1 MQVNHSARPQGI
13 APTTPRS
20 GSHYRFTTVK
30 RQTCIV
36 GATLAV
42 ALSTLRWASNSAAL
56 GDSTHYMTNSLA
68 APFVHHEGITRIS
81 SASRPGD
88 TRRNPIMTFD
98 KIVWP
103 SVGADLSRP
112 APIYR
117 PSLDFPLSR

>member
-42 ALSTLRWASNSAAL
+42 ALSPLAVSLPPCGRPVNLAL
-56 GDSTHYMTNSLA
+56 G
-68 APFVHHEGITRIS
+68 F
-81 SASRPGD
+81 
-88 TRRNPIMTFD
+88 
-98 KIVWP
+98 K
-103 SVGADLSRP
+103 
-112 APIYR
+112 
-117 PSLDFPLSR
+117 